1 MRIECR
7 NKIKILEFDPRED
20 NDIYESCEA
29 KVSVCSNDEYFL
41 YYEIEGNEKVKNR
54 K

>member
-7 NKIKILEFDPRED
+7 NKIKILEFDPIDD

-29 KVSVCSNDEYFL
+29 NVSVCSNDEYFL

-54 K
+54 R